1 MTETEEQEYPDC
13 GLYITGQGLDG
24 HEDHLG
30 EGVMIYFH
38 NHSETGPPIVLLP
51 DTNTNNR
58 WAFQDQGH
66 LIEDKK
72 FISSMKAIPSEGFYR
87 LQHHLH
93 IDQNKTIPEQA
104 LVQLGY
110 TRTGEPIL
118 FVPSLEGSSLS
129 FPKTGFR
136 WENPQVIFESIA
148 KDALRVLNLPAPEA
162 QTLH

>member
-1 MTETEEQEYPDC
+1 MADTNDTEYPNC
-13 GLYITGQGLDG
+13 GLYITGLGLEG

-30 EGVMIYFH
+30 KGVMVYFH
-38 NHSETGPPIVLLP
+38 NHSEAGPPLVLLP
-51 DTNTNNR
+51 STNTNNR
-58 WAFQDQGH
+58 WTFQNQGH
-66 LIEDKK
+66 LIQDDG
-72 FISSMKAIPSEGFYR
+72 FINAMTAIPPEGFYR
-87 LQHHLH
+87 LQQHLH

-118 FVPSLEGSSLS
+118 FVPSLEGPNLS

-136 WENPQVIFESIA
+136 WEDPQVIFGSLA
-148 KDALRVLNLPAPEA
+148 KDALRILNIPAPEA

>member
-1 MTETEEQEYPDC
+1 MSESQEKEYPDC
-13 GLYITGQGLDG
+13 GLYLTGTGLDG

-38 NHSETGPPIVLLP
+38 NHSEAGPPLVLLP
-51 DTNTNNR
+51 SANTNNR
-58 WAFQDQGH
+58 WTFQDNGH
-66 LIEDKK
+66 LIQDDD
-72 FISSMKAIPSEGFYR
+72 FIKSMKAIPAEGFYH
-87 LQHHLH
+87 LHQHLH
-93 IDQNKTIPEQA
+93 IDENKSIPEQA

-118 FVPSLEGSSLS
+118 FVPSLDGANLT
-129 FPKTGFR
+129 FPQTGFR
-136 WENPQVIFESIA
+136 WENPQVIFEAIA